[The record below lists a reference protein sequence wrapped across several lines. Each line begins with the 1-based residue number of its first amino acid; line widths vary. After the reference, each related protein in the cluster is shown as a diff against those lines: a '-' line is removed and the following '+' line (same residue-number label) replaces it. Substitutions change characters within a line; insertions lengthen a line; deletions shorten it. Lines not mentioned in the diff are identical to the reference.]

1 MQQDPEVNIF
11 SFQQIM
17 VSIYTGKNVPG
28 KDELDKYI
36 DGFGFPFYP
45 VGKYPPNPLGLYD
58 MGLSGSEWTNDWY
71 ASDYYSHS
79 PVNDPQGPAQG
90 TKKSPAW
97 IYWRRQTVR
106 FNHVQAIK
114 IASSE
119 DR

>member
-1 MQQDPEVNIF
+1 MNILME
-11 SFQQIM
+11 Q
-17 VSIYTGKNVPG
+17 VSHLSSREISPK
-28 KDELDKYI
+28 
-36 DGFGFPFYP
+36 
-45 VGKYPPNPLGLYD
+45 PLGLYD

-71 ASDYYSHS
+71 AADYYSHS

-90 TKKSPAW
+90 PKKSCVEC
-97 IYWRRQTVR
+97 WRRQTVR